1 VGGGVTRQRTA
12 HRRALPLRT
21 CWQHGALFPFRTKGL
36 RCEHASTDTRA
47 KRALE
52 RGQRG
57 RDCMRALTFECD
69 TVCGSSSLIS
79 GAAAQTLH
87 GAGGHDGGGT
97 SLRAARPR
105 HRQPHHTLPICP
117 CPRMEDQ
124 SRGSVTSE
132 QREARHARGD
142 PGAGRVRD
150 ARRGRRRSA
159 PDRSQPR
166 SARPGVQA
174 CARVPNGATHQRTRR
189 GGLPP
194 ASRACSRRSASQ
206 QGSQADWST
215 PSELSSCLGT
225 NREESVPSRLI
236 ARKRPAGDARAR
248 KPGRRGGGRG
258 VAAPARRVPR

>member
-1 VGGGVTRQRTA
+1 MGGGVTRQRTA

-124 SRGSVTSE
+124 SRANS
-132 QREARHARGD
+132 ARHGTPAETRARDVCATHAEEDAGQHRTARNPAVRARACRLARGCPTARRTSAHGEED
-142 PGAGRVRD
+142 CRLQAAHVRAGRP
-150 ARRGRRRSA
+150 RRFA
-159 PDRSQPR
+159 
-166 SARPGVQA
+166 
-174 CARVPNGATHQRTRR
+174 
-189 GGLPP
+189 GGLV
-194 ASRACSRRSASQ
+194 
-206 QGSQADWST
+206 D
-215 PSELSSCLGT
+215 
-225 NREESVPSRLI
+225 SVKS
-236 ARKRPAGDARAR
+236 
-248 KPGRRGGGRG
+248 
-258 VAAPARRVPR
+258 